1 MNVQFDILLKNGTII
16 DGSGSKGFVADV
28 GIKGNVINSIGA
40 LNEKSAIQSFD
51 IKGKVLSPGFIDVH
65 THDDNAVL
73 KMPDCL
79 PKISQGVTTVIV
91 GNCGISAAPVRL
103 QSKPPDPLNLLGK
116 KEDFAFPNFKSYIA
130 QINEVR
136 PAVNVAA
143 LVGHTS
149 LRVNHMGD
157 LYREANSQEIKAMS
171 NELRKCLEDGAIGLS
186 TGLAYGTAMQS
197 TTREVIELAKTV
209 YEQGGIYTTH
219 LRNEFD
225 KVIDA
230 MDEAFTIGETA
241 DIPVI
246 ISHLKCA
253 GPDNWGRSE
262 ELLNFIENSKYKDRI
277 HMDCYPYAAGSSTLD
292 LGQVDERIKILITWS
307 EAHPKMSK
315 KYLHEIAK
323 EWDVSIL
330 EAAKRLQPAGAVYFS
345 ISEEDMHKIIS
356 HPKTMIGSDGLPH
369 DPHPHPRLWGTF
381 PKVLGRLS
389 REQKLFTLS
398 SAIHK
403 MTGLSAANFNL
414 RNRGLIKKDH
424 HADIVVFYPEEIYD
438 QSTFEKPI
446 TMSKGIEMVFVNGTE
461 TFKKGSPTGNRN
473 GCYVGNKQQT
483 NK

>member
-186 TGLAYGTAMQS
+186 T
-197 TTREVIELAKTV
+197 
-209 YEQGGIYTTH
+209 
-219 LRNEFD
+219 
-225 KVIDA
+225 
-230 MDEAFTIGETA
+230 
-241 DIPVI
+241 
-246 ISHLKCA
+246 
-253 GPDNWGRSE
+253 
-262 ELLNFIENSKYKDRI
+262 
-277 HMDCYPYAAGSSTLD
+277 
-292 LGQVDERIKILITWS
+292 
-307 EAHPKMSK
+307 
-315 KYLHEIAK
+315 
-323 EWDVSIL
+323 
-330 EAAKRLQPAGAVYFS
+330 
-345 ISEEDMHKIIS
+345 
-356 HPKTMIGSDGLPH
+356 
-369 DPHPHPRLWGTF
+369 
-381 PKVLGRLS
+381 
-389 REQKLFTLS
+389 
-398 SAIHK
+398 
-403 MTGLSAANFNL
+403 
-414 RNRGLIKKDH
+414 
-424 HADIVVFYPEEIYD
+424 
-438 QSTFEKPI
+438 
-446 TMSKGIEMVFVNGTE
+446 
-461 TFKKGSPTGNRN
+461 
-473 GCYVGNKQQT
+473 
-483 NK
+483 

>member
-1 MNVQFDILLKNGTII
+1 MKAQFDIILKNGTVL
-16 DGSGSKGFVADV
+16 DGSGSKGFKADV
-28 GIKGNVINSIGA
+28 AIKGNVIKTIGE
-40 LNEKSAIQSFD
+40 LDEKSAIKSFD
-51 IKGKVLSPGFIDVH
+51 IKGKVVSPGFIDVH

-103 QSKPPDPLNLLGK
+103 QDSPPDPLNLLGK
-116 KEDFAFPNFKSYIA
+116 KEDFTYPDFKAYINR
-130 QINEVR
+130 INEIR

-149 LRVNHMGD
+149 LRINHMRD
-157 LYREANSQEIKAMS
+157 LYREATSSETLAMS
-171 NELRKCLEDGAIGLS
+171 NELRRCLEEGAIGLS
-186 TGLAYGTAMQS
+186 TGLAYGTAMKA
-197 TTREVIELAKTV
+197 TTQEVISLARTV
-209 YEQGGIYTTH
+209 NKNGGIYVTH

-253 GPDNWGRSE
+253 GPDNWDRSE

-292 LGQVDERIKILITWS
+292 LGQVEERVKILITWS
-307 EAHPKMSK
+307 EPHPEKSK
-315 KYLHEIAK
+315 KFLHEIAE
-323 EWDVSIL
+323 EWGLSLL
-330 EAAKRLQPAGAVYFS
+330 EAAKKLQPAGAVYFS
-345 ISEEDMHKIIS
+345 ISEEDMNKIIT

-389 REQKLFTLS
+389 REQQLFTLS

-403 MTGLSAANFNL
+403 MTGLSATNFNL
-414 RNRGLIKKDH
+414 QNRGLIKEGYY
-424 HADIVVFYPEEIYD
+424 ADIVVFDAEEIGD
-438 QSTFEKPI
+438 QATFEKPLE
-446 TMSKGIEMVFVNGTE
+446 MSKGIEMVFVNGVE
-461 TFKKGSPTGNRN
+461 TFKNGSSTGNRN
-473 GCYVGNKQQT
+473 GCYVGNRQEA
-483 NK
+483 NI